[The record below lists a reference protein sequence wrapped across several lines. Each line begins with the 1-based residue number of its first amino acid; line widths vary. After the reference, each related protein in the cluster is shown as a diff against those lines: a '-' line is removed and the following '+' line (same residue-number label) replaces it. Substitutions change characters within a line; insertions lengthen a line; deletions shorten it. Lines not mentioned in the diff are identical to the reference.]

1 MENNL
6 PKNLKDFFQKGPV
19 LKNQYETDFLLKN
32 YLKRVIPADILQRI
46 EPDLINFG
54 SRVVTDVY
62 EMGLDAEDH
71 EPELTQFD
79 PWGKRIDEIKTSKG
93 WTDLHHVA
101 ASEGLVGIGY
111 EREFAEFSRIY
122 QFAKLYLYTASSA
135 IQACPLAMTDAAAKL
150 IEIFKPRN
158 LLETTFQRLIGRDEN
173 TAWTSGQ
180 WMTERIGGSDV
191 GNTETIAKKLG
202 DYYRLYGF
210 KWFTSAATS
219 EIAFTLAR
227 IEDDDGK
234 TIERS
239 RGLSLFYLE
248 THDEQG
254 NLNNIQIER
263 LKDKLGTRALPTAEL
278 QLNGTKA
285 YLVGEQGRGVKNI
298 THMLNMTRLYNSVSA
313 ISYLR
318 RILAL
323 LKDYNTKR
331 YVFGKLLAD
340 QPLHIE
346 TVADLETNL
355 HGLFHLTF
363 FTVSLLGKDELN
375 KASEDEIKLLRLLT
389 PITKLYTG
397 KIAIQSISEAVECFG
412 GNGYMEDTG
421 IPKILRDAQV
431 LTIWE
436 GTTNVLSLDMLRA
449 MEKDQAFEPLIK
461 FISKSIQ
468 NIDPQFESQKKKLHD
483 RLLVLKSFMIDLTT
497 KEREYSEAS
506 ARNLSFSLAEV
517 IISLLLLEH
526 GIWEKNNK
534 NTEKALQIAL
544 RWIERPFTQLKKTD
558 EKHRKSASLIISDE
572 ESEKEVKTIV
582 AD

>member
-1 MENNL
+1 MDE
-6 PKNLKDFFQKGPV
+6 FFQDGPI
-19 LKNQYETDFLLKN
+19 LENQYESDRLLKN
-32 YLKRVIPADILQRI
+32 YLKMALPEETLKQI

-54 SRVVTDVY
+54 SRVIQDIFD
-62 EMGLDAEDH
+62 MSLDAEAQ
-71 EPELTQFD
+71 EPVLIQYD
-79 PWGKRIDEIKTSKG
+79 PWGKRIDQIVTSKG
-93 WTDLHHVA
+93 WTDLHQVA
-101 ASEGLVGIGY
+101 AMEGLVAIGY
-111 EREFAEFSRIY
+111 EREYAEYSRIY

-150 IEIFKPRN
+150 IEIFKPKN
-158 LLETTFQRLIGRDEN
+158 LLDTTFQRLIERDGSF
-173 TAWTSGQ
+173 AWTSGQ

-191 GNTETIAKKLG
+191 GNTETIARKEG

-227 IEDDDGK
+227 IEDENGK

-278 QLNGTKA
+278 RLDGTKA

-323 LKDYNTKR
+323 LKDYNNKR

-340 QPLHIE
+340 QVLHIE

-355 HGLFHLTF
+355 YGLFHLTF
-363 FTVSLLGKDELN
+363 FTVSLLGKEELN
-375 KASEDEIKLLRLLT
+375 KATENEIKLLRVLT

-436 GTTNVLSLDMLRA
+436 GTTNVLSLDMIRA
-449 MEKDQAFEPLIK
+449 IEKDKAFEPLIQYM
-461 FISKSIQ
+461 SNSIQ
-468 NIDPQFESQKKKLHD
+468 NIDAQFEAQKRKLHD
-483 RLLVLKSFMIDLTT
+483 RLLVIKSFMIELSA

-506 ARNLSFSLAEV
+506 ARMLSFSIAEV
-517 IISLLLLEH
+517 IIGLLLLEN
-526 GIWEKNNK
+526 GVWEKNNL
-534 NTEKALQIAL
+534 NTEKALQIAI
-544 RWIERPFTQLKKTD
+544 RWIDRPFTQLKKTD
-558 EKHRKSASLIISDE
+558 EKQRKTAKMIISDE
-572 ESEKEVKTIV
+572 EPEKEVKTIV

>member
-1 MENNL
+1 MDE
-6 PKNLKDFFQKGPV
+6 FFQDGPV
-19 LKNQYETDFLLKN
+19 LKNQYESDYLLKN
-32 YLKRVIPADILQRI
+32 YLKMVLPEDVFQHI

-54 SRVVTDVY
+54 SRVVTDIY
-62 EMGLDAEDH
+62 DMGLDAETH
-71 EPELTQFD
+71 QPELVQYD
-79 PWGKRIDEIKTSKG
+79 PWGKRIDVIKTAKG
-93 WTDLHHVA
+93 WTDLHA
-101 ASEGLVGIGY
+101 AAAMEGLVAIGY
-111 EREFAEFSRIY
+111 EREYAEFSRIY

-135 IQACPLAMTDAAAKL
+135 IQACPLAMSDAAAKL
-150 IEIFKPRN
+150 IEVFKPKD
-158 LLETTFQRLIGRDEN
+158 LLDTTFQRLIGRDSSF
-173 TAWTSGQ
+173 AWTSGQ

-191 GNTETIAKKLG
+191 GNTETTARKEG

-219 EIAFTLAR
+219 DIAFTLAR
-227 IEDDDGK
+227 IEDENGK

-254 NLNNIQIER
+254 NLNNIEIER
-263 LKDKLGTRALPTAEL
+263 LKDKLGTKALPTAEL
-278 QLNGTKA
+278 RLNGTKA
-285 YLVGEQGRGVKNI
+285 YLVGEKGRGVKNI

-323 LKDYNTKR
+323 LKDYNSKR
-331 YVFGKLLAD
+331 YVFGKPLAD
-340 QPLHIE
+340 QPLHLE

-355 HGLFHLTF
+355 YALFHLTF
-363 FTVSLLGKDELN
+363 YTVSLLGREELL
-375 KASEDEIKLLRLLT
+375 KSSEDEIKLLRLLT

-449 MEKDQAFEPLIK
+449 LEKDQTFEPLIK
-461 FISKSIQ
+461 FISNGIQ
-468 NIDPQFESQKKKLHD
+468 EIDSQFEAQKKKLHD
-483 RLLVLKSFMIDLTT
+483 RLLVLKTFMIELTS

-506 ARNLSFSLAEV
+506 ARMLSFSIAEV
-517 IISLLLLEH
+517 IIGILLLKNGL
-526 GIWEKNNK
+526 WEKANK
-534 NTEKALQIAL
+534 NTEKGIQVAL
-544 RWIERPFTQLKKTD
+544 RWLERPFTQLKKTD
-558 EKHRKSASLIISDE
+558 EQHRKSAKLIVSDE
-572 ESEKEVKTIV
+572 DAEKEIKTIE